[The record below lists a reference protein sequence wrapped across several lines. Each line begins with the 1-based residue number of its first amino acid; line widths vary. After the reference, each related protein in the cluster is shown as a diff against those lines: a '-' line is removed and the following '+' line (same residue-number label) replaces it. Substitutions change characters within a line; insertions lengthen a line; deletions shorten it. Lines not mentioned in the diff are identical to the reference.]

1 MPTVTTILMA
11 AGTAYQA
18 INALSEQ
25 AKAKAA
31 LDQAALNAANISN
44 KQTNLTASLQV
55 PTRGT
60 DLAQQNIQAN
70 QLATIQTLK
79 EGGAATVLGGLT
91 KAGEIAR
98 EENLQLAAK
107 ADDMQYTR
115 DLAVKQQDQAIAD
128 AKLNR
133 AYDLE
138 MSRMQGAQVA
148 SSAAQSTLNQS
159 IGAASQFMGDMDAMK
174 IYKGQDPLRL
184 YGKKGTNSI
193 FQGTIS

>member
-1 MPTVTTILMA
+1 MPTLTTILMA

-25 AKAKAA
+25 AKAKTA

-44 KQTNLTASLQV
+44 KQTNLMASLQV

-107 ADDMQYTR
+107 ADDMQYNR

-148 SSAAQSTLNQS
+148 SAAAQSTLNQS
-159 IGAASQFMGDMDAMK
+159 IGSASQFMGDMDAMK
-174 IYKGQDPLRL
+174 IYKGQDPLQL
-184 YGKKGTNSI
+184 WGKKGSNSI
-193 FQGTIS
+193 FQGKA

>member
-25 AKAKAA
+25 AKAKTA
-31 LDQAALNAANISN
+31 LDQYALNAAGISN
-44 KQTNLTASLQV
+44 KQTNLMTSLKV
-55 PTRGT
+55 PTLGT
-60 DLAQQNIQAN
+60 ELAQQNIQAN

-128 AKLNR
+128 AKTNR

-138 MSRMQGAQVA
+138 MSRMQGAQTA
-148 SSAAQSTLNQS
+148 IAANQSTLNQS

>member
-1 MPTVTTILMA
+1 MA

-18 INALSEQ
+18 INAINEQ

-31 LDQAALNAANISN
+31 IDQAALNAANISN

-70 QLATIQTLK
+70 QAGIIQTLK

-98 EENLQLAAK
+98 EEDLQLAAK
-107 ADDMQYTR
+107 ADEMQYTR

-138 MSRMQGAQVA
+138 MSRLQGAQVA
-148 SSAAQSTLNQS
+148 SAAAQSTINQS
-159 IGAASQFMGDMDAMK
+159 IGSASQFMGDMDAMK
-174 IYKGQDPLRL
+174 IYKGQDPT
-184 YGKKGTNSI
+184 KITNI
-193 FQGTIS
+193 FKAKIG

>member
-1 MPTVTTILMA
+1 MPTLTTILMA

-25 AKAKAA
+25 AKAKTA

-44 KQTNLTASLQV
+44 KQTNLLTSLKV

-70 QLATIQTLK
+70 QAGIIQTLK
-79 EGGAATVLGGLT
+79 KGGAATVLGGLT
-91 KAGEIAR
+91 KASELAR
-98 EENLQLAAK
+98 EEDLQLAAK
-107 ADDMQYTR
+107 ADEMQYTR

-148 SSAAQSTLNQS
+148 SAAAQSTLNQS
-159 IGAASQFMGDMDAMK
+159 IGSASQFMGDMDAMK
-174 IYKGQDPLRL
+174 IYKGQDPT
-184 YGKKGTNSI
+184 KITDI
-193 FQGTIS
+193 FKAKVS